1 MNSVSVSVGTA
12 VKVSELRKL
21 VGSCSTKLFD
31 SASENK
37 NVDEFFWYSLL
48 KKETMLRNV
57 QDVFMIDELQTSL
70 SLSLS
75 RQVLQN
81 NNIYFRRKS
90 RVRVLRKLDH

>member
-48 KKETMLRNV
+48 KKETMSRNV
-57 QDVFMIDELQTSL
+57 QDVFMIDELQISL

-75 RQVLQN
+75 PSFTKQQHLFSPKV
-81 NNIYFRRKS
+81 
-90 RVRVLRKLDH
+90 